1 MKRLQRRLLLLIPV
15 MLLSLTGCWDQQML
29 KENRLIYGIGYD
41 PGKDNKLRETVV
53 IRSVPKDPKAGIAN
67 EIVSVNGTTIREQR
81 SLLNKRIS
89 GDFAEGKA
97 RMILLS
103 EDLAKIDIYPFL
115 DSFYRDPRSPLGAKL
130 GVVKGSVEEIYR
142 IQQKEQTL
150 IIEYIEELLDNEE
163 RNGTIPK
170 QSIQTVCTQLFDE
183 GRDFGLPLLRYDEE
197 NEGVELDGLAL
208 FNKRSYTGENL
219 TGHQSKM
226 MMILAEER
234 GKNIE
239 LTFKVDN
246 QEKENWL
253 YNYVSVIISDA
264 DTKKNITYDAS
275 AGQFIVD
282 LHIQL
287 EVQIQ
292 EYASDHLYKKE
303 KADELE
309 KVIKERLYKDADE
322 VITKLQ
328 EVNSDVF
335 GYGRDLL
342 AYHAKQLSQR
352 ELHEDYFK
360 KLKINPTF
368 QVTITETGGIY

>member
-1 MKRLQRRLLLLIPV
+1 MKRLQRALLILMPII
-15 MLLSLTGCWDQQML
+15 LLSLTGCWDQQML

-41 PGKDNKLRETVV
+41 PGEDEKLRETVV

-67 EIVSVNGTTIREQR
+67 EIVSVNGTTIRELR

-97 RMILLS
+97 RMILLN

-130 GVVKGSVEEIYR
+130 AVVKGSVEKIYR

-170 QSIQTVCTQLFDE
+170 QSIQMIGTQLFDE
-183 GRDFGLPLLRYDEE
+183 GRDFGLPLLHYDEE

-253 YNYVSVIISDA
+253 YNYVSFIISDA
-264 DTKKNITYDAS
+264 DTKKDIMYDAS
-275 AGQFIVD
+275 SGQFIVK
-282 LHIQL
+282 LYIQV

-309 KVIKERLYKDADE
+309 KVIKERLYEDAIE

-342 AYHAKQLSQR
+342 AYHAKK
-352 ELHEDYFK
+352 LHEKRLPENYFK
-360 KLKINPTF
+360 DIQIKPIF
-368 QVTITETGGIY
+368 QVTITETGGTY